1 VATVDIVIVSH
12 RGIHPEAYGPLMDLL
27 RTTNCMCRNGQG
39 LPEHQPWKCNKGK
52 HSVRLM
58 PPVSNSA
65 VVHWAR
71 NQAVAQAMHGQP
83 EDGRPPADYFF
94 LMDDDMAGKPGD
106 LKQLLSYKLD
116 IVTGIATIRRDP
128 PKPNIRFWNVAE
140 NRYVDPIEWD
150 WDSPK
155 LMEIDAVGGAFLLVK
170 RNVFDRMEKAYLD
183 CEFEIVEDARRGAD
197 TREYWRRHAVAR
209 RARYDAAIKAGKW
222 NLTDCWF
229 FQFLDQAIEGQVGEL
244 GEDIAFCWK
253 AKKLGFKIFADPQ
266 VLPGHLGVYGYA
278 VPDYRAWVEGS
289 KANGDLGELRENVAA
304 VEPDPELTAVAAA

>member
-1 VATVDIVIVSH
+1 MATVDIVIVSH
-12 RGIHPEAYGPLMDLL
+12 RGIHPEAYGPLMDLI
-27 RTTNCMCRNGQG
+27 RTTNCMCRSAQG
-39 LPEHQPWKCNKGK
+39 VPLHQPWQCPKGL

-83 EDGRPPADYFF
+83 KDGRPPADYFF
-94 LMDDDMAGKPGD
+94 LMDDDMVGTPTC
-106 LKQLLSYKLD
+106 LKRLLSYKLD

-150 WDSPK
+150 FDSQK
-155 LMEIDAVGGAFLLVK
+155 LMEIDAVGAAFMLVK
-170 RNVFDRMEKAYLD
+170 RTVFERMEKAYLD
-183 CEFEIVEDARRGAD
+183 CEFEIIEDARRGAD
-197 TREYWRRHAVAR
+197 TREYWKKHAVAR
-209 RARYDAAIKAGKW
+209 RQRYDEAIKANDWGK
-222 NLTDCWF
+222 TDCWF
-229 FQFLDQAIEGQVGEL
+229 FQFLAQAIEGQVGEL

-266 VLPGHLGVYGYA
+266 VCPGHLGVYGYS
-278 VPDYRAWVEGS
+278 VMDYRAWVEGAKS
-289 KANGDLGELRENVAA
+289 GGEITEMRENVIGLQA
-304 VEPDPELTAVAAA
+304 DPELVAV